1 MAVSQPPLSGG
12 SALPRTILA
21 QPRQLL
27 AAVTGAAG
35 GPAAAPTLLAEET

>member
-1 MAVSQPPLSGG
+1 
-12 SALPRTILA
+12 LPRIILA

-35 GPAAAPTLLAEET
+35 GLAAASTLLAEET